1 MAGAL
6 FFFFF
11 CWEEVEGRGRGWGGR
26 RDRGGAGE
34 GKSAFNCERVEAGE
48 IDVLFVQV
56 CFSKKKTYRFWA
68 LSRSHVAIVILINY
82 DVVTLGSF
90 GGFSSS
96 FVKQFL
102 KVQTFLPFST

>member
-1 MAGAL
+1 M
-6 FFFFF
+6 
-11 CWEEVEGRGRGWGGR
+11 EGRGRGGGGGGR
-26 RDRGGAGE
+26 DRGGGAGE
-34 GKSAFNCERVEAGE
+34 GKSAFKCERVEAGE
-48 IDVLFVQV
+48 IDVLFVHV
-56 CFSKKKTYRFWA
+56 CFSKKENLQILGIITQ
-68 LSRSHVAIVILINY
+68 SRGDSYPQFLISY